1 MKALIIS
8 GETLQETN
16 WNVEDILNDIPK
28 STKDIFEKLEFQERY
43 LNRENYF
50 HKQALDLTSR

>member
-1 MKALIIS
+1 MKALLIS
-8 GETLQETN
+8 GNTLQETN
-16 WNVEDILNDIPK
+16 WNVEDILTDMPQT
-28 STKDIFEKLEFQERY
+28 TKDTFEKLEFQERY

>member
-8 GETLQETN
+8 GDTLQETN

>member
-8 GETLQETN
+8 GDTLQETN

-28 STKDIFEKLEFQERY
+28 STKDTFEKLEFQERY